1 MTDTLSKCTHEGL
14 KYSRKQTR
22 TFHFSL
28 QHNDD
33 NHFTHTKSYPFFK
46 EMRENGNEGHLRI

>member
-1 MTDTLSKCTHEGL
+1 MTDTLSKCTHEDL
-14 KYSRKQTR
+14 KYSRKLTR

-33 NHFTHTKSYPFFK
+33 NQFTHTKSYPVFK
-46 EMRENGNEGHLRI
+46 EMREN